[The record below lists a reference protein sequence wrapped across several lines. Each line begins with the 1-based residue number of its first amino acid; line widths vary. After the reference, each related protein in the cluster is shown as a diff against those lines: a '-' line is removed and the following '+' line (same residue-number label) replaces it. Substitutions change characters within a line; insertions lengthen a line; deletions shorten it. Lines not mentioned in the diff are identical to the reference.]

1 MPLAPAAVLNN
12 RYRIVKLL
20 GKGGFGAVYR
30 AWDLH
35 LNKACAVKENLDTTP
50 EAQKQFTR
58 EAEILANLHHQNL
71 PRVTD
76 HFLNPGQGQ
85 YLVMD
90 YIEGEDLETT
100 LRLSGGTI
108 SETRLLPI
116 IEQVNDALS
125 YLHAQNP
132 PIIHRDIKPLNIII
146 TPTGNAVLVDFGIAK
161 IYDSQ
166 LSTTLG
172 ARAYTPGYSPPEQY
186 GQGGTDARTDVY
198 ALGATMYTMLT
209 GQAPIESVQRS
220 TGQDLPKPRT
230 INPAISM
237 QTEAVI
243 LRAMEI
249 APVRRFNSTQ
259 EVWSAF
265 QESSEIPGVESGG
278 EEQVAGTVQA
288 AGDGWSGSGSYVS
301 TPPAAP
307 GTISPKSGLPPW
319 SKWVG
324 AFFLM
329 GILGVAVILIGTQ
342 IGGGTSDL
350 GPTESA
356 LALLNTEADLT
367 ENAALSSPTPSET
380 AILPT
385 STLTDIPSPTVPLT
399 PSPTGLPSATPTSA
413 IAPLTGD
420 GTVQL
425 TFDEI
430 EYYMPILSA
439 DQSRMVTFAKLGDNW
454 QITEIDPN
462 NGGVIRQITK
472 AFANQHHPHFSAD
485 GERILLASDQDG
497 YFNIYVIDSQSGEII
512 QQLTDSQSTDMT
524 PFWLPDE
531 SSFVFMSN
539 RDGDHEIYQGFIDGS
554 PPTQLT
560 DNSSYDGTSSVSPDG
575 RFVVFYSDRS
585 GNPDIYLLELES
597 GREIQLTS
605 SSARDAEPAFSPD
618 GEWIV
623 FESNREGSYDIWVMR
638 LDGSGLHRMTSDAA
652 NEQIPAFSPD
662 GLWVLYQSDQSGS
675 YDIFRVPWQ

>member
-1 MPLAPAAVLNN
+1 MTLSPAVVLNN

-50 EAQKQFTR
+50 KAQKQFAR
-58 EAEILANLHHQNL
+58 EAEILANLHHPNL

-76 HFLNPGQGQ
+76 HFLIPGQGQ

-90 YIEGEDLETT
+90 YIEGEDMGTT
-100 LRLSGGTI
+100 LKRSGGTI
-108 SETRLLPI
+108 PEVRLLPI
-116 IEQVNDALS
+116 VKQVNDALS

-146 TPTGNAVLVDFGIAK
+146 TPGGDAVLVDFGIAK

-172 ARAYTPGYSPPEQY
+172 ARAFTPGYSPPEQY

-209 GQAPIESVQRS
+209 GHIPIESIQRS
-220 TGQDLPKPRT
+220 TGQELPMPRA
-230 INPAISM
+230 INPSITAH
-237 QTEAVI
+237 TEAVI

-249 APVRRFNSTQ
+249 TPTRRFNSTH
-259 EVWSAF
+259 EFWSAL
-265 QESSEIPGVESGG
+265 QGSGATPAM
-278 EEQVAGTVQA
+278 EAGDEALGAATVQA
-288 AGDGWSGSGSYVS
+288 AGAGWSSSGSYVS
-301 TPPAAP
+301 APPAAP
-307 GTISPKSGLPPW
+307 GVISPKSGLPPW
-319 SKWVG
+319 LKWAG
-324 AFFLM
+324 AFVLV
-329 GILGVAVILIGTQ
+329 GILGLTIVFIGMQ
-342 IGGGTSDL
+342 LGGSTSDL
-350 GPTESA
+350 DPTQSA

-367 ENAALSSPTPSET
+367 ESAALSRPTPSET
-380 AILPT
+380 AMLPT
-385 STLTDIPSPTVPLT
+385 NTPTDNPSPTAPLT
-399 PSPTGLPSATPTSA
+399 PTPTSLPSASPTSA
-413 IAPLTGD
+413 LAPLTGD

-439 DQSRMVTFAKLGDNW
+439 DQRRMVTFAKLGDNW

-472 AFANQHHPHFSAD
+472 AFSNQHHPHFSAD
-485 GERILLASDQDG
+485 GERILLASDQG
-497 YFNIYVIDSQSGEII
+497 SYFNIYVIDSQSGEFI
-512 QQLTDSQSTDMT
+512 QQLTDSRSTDMT

-539 RDGDHEIYQGFIDGS
+539 RDGDYEIYQGFMDGS
-554 PPTQLT
+554 PPIKLT
-560 DNSSYDGTSSVSPDG
+560 DNSSYDGSSSVSPDG
-575 RFVVFYSDRS
+575 RYVVFYSNRS

-623 FESNREGSYDIWVMR
+623 FESNREGSYDIWAMR
-638 LDGSGLHRMTSDAA
+638 LDGSDLHRVTSGAA

-662 GLWVLYQSDQSGS
+662 GIWVLYQSNQSGS